1 MYFVEE
7 IVIMK
12 TQEELTLTLEEA
24 TSLLAE
30 KLTKLAMNAVFE
42 KRLVAEVEVLE
53 NYIKSLEAKEQPK
66 AEDKKDE

>member
-1 MYFVEE
+1 
-7 IVIMK
+7 
-12 TQEELTLTLEEA
+12 
-24 TSLLAE
+24 
-30 KLTKLAMNAVFE
+30 MNAVFE